1 LTLSKIQKSDGSSTS
16 TFTTDQI
23 SVAFMG
29 NSMFYF
35 NDFPRFLEEI
45 SGYQITQESCLHGGA
60 SIASLLTEG
69 NGMYPQFETNT
80 SVIDTYHHNQTIYD
94 YGACT
99 VPQLL
104 LGWDDRLQDPG
115 YAQPEDKN
123 NTSIKN
129 PCREDGNYLKYAIQK
144 YKKYTTPKHHHDA
157 PPTFDFALINDNT
170 RNPARASTRAL
181 ALETLERFHVDWF
194 LETGIT
200 PVFLWTHAYTVN
212 STKTRNMTGMDD
224 VANFTSLT
232 YSGYKQYA
240 QLLELYLP
248 EAQKPRIAPVG
259 LAYLT
264 VYEENFDLWKT
275 LFHCDHI
282 HASPSGTFLQ
292 GCVIY
297 YTLMGRMPDK
307 NIVLRHDM
315 ASLWHRARMM
325 QHAWEPENPFPDKKT
340 AAYLYRIAE
349 RIMVEGHVP
358 KSFIDYQNGE
368 VAYEG

>member
-1 LTLSKIQKSDGSSTS
+1 
-16 TFTTDQI
+16 
-23 SVAFMG
+23 
-29 NSMFYF
+29 MFYF
-35 NDFPRFLEEI
+35 NDFPRFLEEM
-45 SGYQITQESCLHGGA
+45 SGYQITQDSCLHGGA
-60 SIASLLTEG
+60 NIASLLMEG

-80 SVIDTYHHNQTIYD
+80 SVVGTYHNQTVYD

-115 YAQPEDKN
+115 YAQPEDQN
-123 NTSIKN
+123 STSIKN
-129 PCREDGNYLKYAIQK
+129 PCREDSNYLEYAIQK
-144 YKKYTTPKHHHDA
+144 YKYARTTKHRA
-157 PPTFDFALINDNT
+157 PRKWDFALINDNT

-194 LETGIT
+194 LKTGVT

-212 STKTRNMTGMDD
+212 STEHRNMTGMDD
-224 VANFTSLT
+224 VAIFTSLT
-232 YSGYKQYA
+232 YVGYKQYA

-259 LAYLT
+259 LAFLT
-264 VYEENFDLWKT
+264 VYEENVDLWEK
-275 LFHCDHI
+275 LFHSDHI

-325 QHAWEPENPFPDKKT
+325 QHAWEPENPFPDKET

-368 VAYEG
+368 VVDEGQPVPVRNVEKNATTAQNETVSM

>member
-1 LTLSKIQKSDGSSTS
+1 
-16 TFTTDQI
+16 
-23 SVAFMG
+23 
-29 NSMFYF
+29 MFYF
-35 NDFPRFLEEI
+35 NDVPRFLEEI
-45 SGYQITQESCLHGGA
+45 SGYQITQDSCLHGGA
-60 SIASLLTEG
+60 SITSLLVEG

-80 SVIDTYHHNQTIYD
+80 SVIIDFGGTTHHQHNQTLYD

-129 PCREDGNYLKYAIQK
+129 PCREDANYLEYTIQK
-144 YKKYTTPKHHHDA
+144 SNEYATITTTTKHHYHDA
-157 PPTFDFALINDNT
+157 PPKWDFALINDNT
-170 RNPARASTRAL
+170 RNPARATTRAL
-181 ALETLERFHVDWF
+181 ALETLERFHIDWF
-194 LETGIT
+194 LKTGAT
-200 PVFLWTHAYTVN
+200 PVFLWTHAYSVN
-212 STKTRNMTGMDD
+212 STEHRDMTGMDD

-232 YSGYKQYA
+232 YVGYQQYV
-240 QLLELYLP
+240 QLLKRHLP
-248 EAQKPRIAPVG
+248 EAQTPRMAPVG
-259 LAYLT
+259 LAFLT
-264 VYEENFDLWKT
+264 VHEENFDLWET

-307 NIVLRHDM
+307 KIVLRDDM

-325 QHAWEPENPFPDKKT
+325 QHAWEPENPFPDKET

-358 KSFIDYQNGE
+358 KSFIEYQNGE
-368 VAYEG
+368 VADEGQQSVQSN